1 MSRKALPHTTAVGDV
16 DLPEEALR
24 SSQNAHAAADIMVMD
39 STDALLKAGRIQG
52 MEFLQHVTD
61 VAIAQTFTSL
71 KESRGYKGLPYRDKD
86 GNLQHVTD
94 LEEFCRAFFG
104 KAYSRCQQ
112 LAQNLQLLGSEL
124 YEHAEQIGFRAR
136 DYQALKALPADEQAI
151 IRQAIESSDREQVIE
166 LMQEMALKY
175 VREKD
180 DLTKRSENAEADKD
194 AVHEVLGKEKNAH
207 QQTKIDLEKAKR
219 RIQTL
224 SADEAAKELRQE
236 VIGIAFEAEADI
248 SGKLREA
255 FATLAVHAEETGT
268 DHRNFQS
275 GLVNQLERLL
285 ADIRAEFQLPDSAG
299 SDDLDFFNRQE
310 H

>member
-1 MSRKALPHTTAVGDV
+1 MSRKPTQPIELVV
-16 DLPEEALR
+16 DDSLPEEHLAAV
-24 SSQNAHAAADIMVMD
+24 QNSHAIASRLTMGMTNAIMD
-39 STDALLKAGRIQG
+39 AGRIQALS
-52 MEFLQHVTD
+52 FIATVSD
-61 VAIAQTFTSL
+61 VAIAQTFTNIKKTKGYIGSPYHD
-71 KESRGYKGLPYRDKD
+71 ES
-86 GNLQHVTD
+86 GNLRHVAD
-94 LEEFCRAFFG
+94 LEEFCRAFL
-104 KAYSRCQQ
+104 KKSYRRCME
-112 LAQNLQLLGSEL
+112 LADNLQLLGSEL

-151 IRQAIESSDREQVIE
+151 IRQAIESSDREQVLE

-180 DLTKRSENAEADKD
+180 DLTKRSENAEADRD